1 MSFECYVDSTM
12 RVFFEQLDKLF
23 VRSGDVCDLGKWLQ
37 MFAFDVIGE
46 ITFLKRLGFL
56 ENAED
61 VAGIMNSI
69 WQLFRRVSPVSS
81 DCQSITTTETNT
93 AIDFTMPWVDWLW
106 GKNPILQ
113 RLQSVK
119 VNPIIAFADAR
130 AKERLSVSEEF
141 AEEDPE
147 LNSRDFLSRFIEAL
161 AKDKEIPR
169 W

>member
-1 MSFECYVDSTM
+1 
-12 RVFFEQLDKLF
+12 
-23 VRSGDVCDLGKWLQ
+23 
-37 MFAFDVIGE
+37 
-46 ITFLKRLGFL
+46 
-56 ENAED
+56 
-61 VAGIMNSI
+61 
-69 WQLFRRVSPVSS
+69 
-81 DCQSITTTETNT
+81 
-93 AIDFTMPWVDWLW
+93 MPWVDWLW